1 MKEDDSMS
9 AKKLPGYKE
18 ATDEIDKI
26 LQRID
31 ENSEVDVDA
40 LADDVE
46 RAAELLQLCG
56 EKLKAAEVRVQE
68 VSQRLAVEQ
77 EHDSADEEE

>member
-1 MKEDDSMS
+1 MS

-31 ENSEVDVDA
+31 DNSEVDVDA

>member
-1 MKEDDSMS
+1 MS

-68 VSQRLAVEQ
+68 VSQKLAVEQ
-77 EHDSADEEE
+77 EHDSTDEEE

>member
-1 MKEDDSMS
+1 MN
-9 AKKLPGYKE
+9 AKKLPGYRE

>member
-1 MKEDDSMS
+1 MS

-31 ENSEVDVDA
+31 DNSEVDVDA

-68 VSQRLAVEQ
+68 VSQKLAVEQ
-77 EHDSADEEE
+77 EHDSTDEEE

>member
-1 MKEDDSMS
+1 MS

-68 VSQRLAVEQ
+68 VSQRLAVDQ

>member
-1 MKEDDSMS
+1 MS